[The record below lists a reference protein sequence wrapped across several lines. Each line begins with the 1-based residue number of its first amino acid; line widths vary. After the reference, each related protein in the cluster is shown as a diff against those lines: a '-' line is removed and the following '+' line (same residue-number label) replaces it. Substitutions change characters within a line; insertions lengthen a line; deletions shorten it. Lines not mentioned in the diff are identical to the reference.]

1 MKKSLPCAPLSPIFA
16 KTMISRI
23 LPLVAIIAL
32 LPSIPARAAS
42 AADIR
47 AASAAALE
55 QLYANNPIASGLG
68 KEALA
73 VLVFPKIV
81 KGGFVVAGQFGEGAL
96 FENGVATGYY
106 SSAAASIGYQAGL
119 QKFGYA
125 LFFMNEKALSY
136 LKKSKGWS
144 LGAGPELVVVNKG
157 FSKDFSTTSARKDI
171 YAIAFDQK
179 GLMAGVGIQ
188 GSKIT
193 RIHPD

>member
-16 KTMISRI
+16 KIMISRI

-42 AADIR
+42 AADIQ
-47 AASAAALE
+47 AASASALQ
-55 QLYANNPIASGLG
+55 QLYANNPIANGLG

-96 FENGVATGYY
+96 FENGVVTGYY
-106 SSAAASIGYQAGL
+106 SSAAASVGYQAGL

-125 LFFMNEKALSY
+125 LFFMNAKALSY

-157 FSKDFSTTSARKDI
+157 FSKDLSTTTARKDI